1 LRDWWDVHGPT
12 DHAKAL
18 RELATADRP
27 DNAWDLVRF
36 MVVSRLGVGADYLT
50 PDESWHCIRPVAC
63 RLQAAYSGWKSMAQA
78 YLLARRQWRGFVL
91 DGSEDDDDMRRII
104 DNIVVL
110 GDNLWM
116 QVEFDLD
123 LSTTEER
130 P

>member
-36 MVVSRLGVGADYLT
+36 MVVARLGVGADYLT

-63 RLQAAYSGWKSMAQA
+63 R
-78 YLLARRQWRGFVL
+78 
-91 DGSEDDDDMRRII
+91 
-104 DNIVVL
+104 
-110 GDNLWM
+110 
-116 QVEFDLD
+116 
-123 LSTTEER
+123 
-130 P
+130 

>member
-1 LRDWWDVHGPT
+1 
-12 DHAKAL
+12 
-18 RELATADRP
+18 
-27 DNAWDLVRF
+27 
-36 MVVSRLGVGADYLT
+36 
-50 PDESWHCIRPVAC
+50 
-63 RLQAAYSGWKSMAQA
+63 MAQA